1 MTPRSRKPVML
12 SMFGNPE
19 KSYQTNISQLLEES
33 EEGPQEND
41 SRQDD
46 EFSSQSNSVLTNN
59 IVSQASE
66 DIANTSLNAA
76 NDNGLP
82 TVAENGSTNS
92 SGSLSSAFK

>member
-12 SMFGNPE
+12 SLFGNSE

-33 EEGPQEND
+33 EEINQE
-41 SRQDD
+41 
-46 EFSSQSNSVLTNN
+46 EFPTQQVPMNNLNILSQNT
-59 IVSQASE
+59 E
-66 DIANTSLNAA
+66 DISNASLNAA

-82 TVAENGSTNS
+82 TIAENGSTNS

>member
-12 SMFGNPE
+12 SLFGNSE

-33 EEGPQEND
+33 EEINQE
-41 SRQDD
+41 
-46 EFSSQSNSVLTNN
+46 EFPTQQVPMNNLNILSQNT
-59 IVSQASE
+59 E
-66 DIANTSLNAA
+66 DISNASLNAA

-82 TVAENGSTNS
+82 TIHENGSTNS

>member
-12 SMFGNPE
+12 SLFGNSE

-33 EEGPQEND
+33 EEINQE
-41 SRQDD
+41 
-46 EFSSQSNSVLTNN
+46 EPASSQTQQVPMNN
-59 IVSQASE
+59 LNILSQNTE
-66 DIANTSLNAA
+66 DISNASLNAA

-82 TVAENGSTNS
+82 TINENGSTNS

>member
-12 SMFGNPE
+12 TMFGNSE

-33 EEGPQEND
+33 ENEEVEFAVPAPSVPLSSLIPQ
-41 SRQDD
+41 
-46 EFSSQSNSVLTNN
+46 SSE
-59 IVSQASE
+59 A
-66 DIANTSLNAA
+66 IANTSLNAA

-82 TVAENGSTNS
+82 TVAETGSSSS